1 MAEKPIDICIVQT
14 QRFDDTDYV
23 DYRAFLEALSESNR
37 LCKECRKCP
46 FVSKCDNKRMEA
58 MEYLEP
64 KVAASASVDYAAPVL
79 ADILVKHDYRDI
91 KVGENTTITIDVE
104 ELKRQ
109 IKKDF
114 YKQLGIGFYP
124 GAREHE

>member
-1 MAEKPIDICIVQT
+1 MEKM
-14 QRFDDTDYV
+14 
-23 DYRAFLEALSESNR
+23 S
-37 LCKECRKCP
+37 
-46 FVSKCDNKRMEA
+46 
-58 MEYLEP
+58 YLEP
-64 KVAASASVDYAAPVL
+64 KAAASASVGYAAPVL
-79 ADILVKHDYRDI
+79 EDILVKHDYRDI

>member
-1 MAEKPIDICIVQT
+1 MPIV
-14 QRFDDTDYV
+14 
-23 DYRAFLEALSESNR
+23 SR
-37 LCKECRKCP
+37 LCEKCRKCP

-58 MEYLEP
+58 MAYLEP
-64 KVAASASVDYAAPVL
+64 KVAAAVSADCASPVL

-109 IKKDF
+109 MKEDF
-114 YKQLGIGFYP
+114 YRKLGIGFYP
-124 GAREHE
+124 GE

>member
-1 MAEKPIDICIVQT
+1 MPIV
-14 QRFDDTDYV
+14 
-23 DYRAFLEALSESNR
+23 SR
-37 LCKECRKCP
+37 LCEECQKCP

-58 MEYLEP
+58 MAYLEP
-64 KVAASASVDYAAPVL
+64 KVAAAVSVDCASPVL

-109 IKKDF
+109 MKKDF

-124 GAREHE
+124 GV

>member
-1 MAEKPIDICIVQT
+1 M
-14 QRFDDTDYV
+14 
-23 DYRAFLEALSESNR
+23 
-37 LCKECRKCP
+37 CKECRKCP
-46 FVSKCDNKRMEA
+46 FVSKCNNKRMEA

-104 ELKRQ
+104 ELKQ
-109 IKKDF
+109 QMKKDF
-114 YKQLGIGFYP
+114 YRELGIGFYS
-124 GAREHE
+124 GACLYEQSTDKK

>member
-1 MAEKPIDICIVQT
+1 MKDKHCCGNCEYGSI
-14 QRFDDTDYV
+14 
-23 DYRAFLEALSESNR
+23 
-37 LCKECRKCP
+37 
-46 FVSKCDNKRMEA
+46 
-58 MEYLEP
+58 EYLEP

-109 IKKDF
+109 MKKEF
-114 YKQLGIGFYP
+114 YKRLGIGFYS
-124 GAREHE
+124 GA

>member
-1 MAEKPIDICIVQT
+1 MPTI
-14 QRFDDTDYV
+14 
-23 DYRAFLEALSESNR
+23 SR
-37 LCKECRKCP
+37 LCEQCRKCP
-46 FVSKCDNKRMEA
+46 FVSKCNRKRMEA

-64 KVAASASVDYAAPVL
+64 KAAASASVDYAAPVL

-109 IKKDF
+109 MKKDF
-114 YKQLGIGFYP
+114 YRKLGIGLYP
-124 GAREHE
+124 GA

>member
-1 MAEKPIDICIVQT
+1 MPTI
-14 QRFDDTDYV
+14 
-23 DYRAFLEALSESNR
+23 SR
-37 LCKECRKCP
+37 LCEQCRKCP
-46 FVSKCDNKRMEA
+46 FVSKCNRKRMEA

-64 KVAASASVDYAAPVL
+64 KVADSASVDYAAPVL

-109 IKKDF
+109 MKKDF
-114 YKQLGIGFYP
+114 YRKLGIGLYP
-124 GAREHE
+124 GA

>member
-1 MAEKPIDICIVQT
+1 MPIV
-14 QRFDDTDYV
+14 
-23 DYRAFLEALSESNR
+23 SR
-37 LCKECRKCP
+37 LCGECQKCP
-46 FVSKCDNKRMEA
+46 FVSKCDNKRLEA

-109 IKKDF
+109 MKKEF
-114 YKQLGIGFYP
+114 YKRLGIGIYP
-124 GAREHE
+124 GACLYEQSTDKK

>member
-1 MAEKPIDICIVQT
+1 MPTI
-14 QRFDDTDYV
+14 
-23 DYRAFLEALSESNR
+23 SR
-37 LCKECRKCP
+37 LCEQCRKCP
-46 FVSKCDNKRMEA
+46 FVSKCNRKRMEA

-64 KVAASASVDYAAPVL
+64 KVAASASVDYAASVL

-109 IKKDF
+109 MKKEF
-114 YKQLGIGFYP
+114 YKRLGIGIYP
-124 GAREHE
+124 GA